1 MGRYDD
7 IINREYRGSVSHTRM
22 SMESRAAQFA
32 PFAALTGHGAA
43 IDETARLTAERIEL
57 SADEQEALSERL
69 NYALGL
75 TDRRPMLT
83 FTVFQADARKQGGR
97 YVKIPAEISKYDEYS
112 QRLKLSDGRYISI
125 KDIISIDGDIFND

>member
-1 MGRYDD
+1 
-7 IINREYRGSVSHTRM
+7 
-22 SMESRAAQFA
+22 MESRAAQFA

-57 SADEQEALSERL
+57 SADEQAVLSERL

-75 TDRRPMLT
+75 MDRRPMLT
-83 FTVFQADARKQGGR
+83 FMVFQADARKQGGR
-97 YVKIPAEISKYDEYS
+97 YVKISAEISKFDEYGR
-112 QRLKLSDGRYISI
+112 RLKLSDGRYINV